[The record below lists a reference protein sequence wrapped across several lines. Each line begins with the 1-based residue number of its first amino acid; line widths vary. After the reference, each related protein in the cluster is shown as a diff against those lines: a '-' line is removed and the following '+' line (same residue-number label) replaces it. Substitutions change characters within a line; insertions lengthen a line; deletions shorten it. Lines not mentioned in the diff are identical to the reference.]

1 MGRRSIRSARTRSPW
16 TSRQRPSSARHIV
29 IATRI
34 FLPEP
39 GAAPLRLGALVKELA
54 ARGAEVTVLTSTP
67 PPGTRNDT
75 EVEGVKV
82 RRLPVVRDREGY
94 VRGYLQY
101 LSFDLPLLFRILSIR
116 HTDVV
121 VCEPPP
127 TTGAV
132 VRIACSIRRL
142 PYVYFAADI
151 WSDAAGTT
159 SAPSPIVRGVQS
171 IERAAIRGA
180 ANVLSVSP
188 GVTSRLTRWVPRS
201 QVTEVGQGVD
211 TTIYNPSG
219 PQQTLGGPYLVYA
232 GTASEVHG
240 ARIFAEAFR
249 GVLETHPDA
258 RLVYLGQGSDYP
270 VLREIASTLSEGC
283 MMVMGRKSPEET
295 ASWLRGSVCALASLM
310 PGSGYE
316 YAVPTKMYAALACGV
331 PVVYAGPG
339 PNRDLVEAFGLG
351 WTADY
356 DVASVTTAMVK
367 ALERPDTGPE
377 LSSELRAWAESHAS
391 SDLAARLAADGIWSA
406 SPSASRR
413 QS

>member
-1 MGRRSIRSARTRSPW
+1 MEEPSATVQRSAHRHSDAHL
-16 TSRQRPSSARHIV
+16 PS
-29 IATRI
+29 
-34 FLPEP
+34 
-39 GAAPLRLGALVKELA
+39 
-54 ARGAEVTVLTSTP
+54 
-67 PPGTRNDT
+67 GTRGSPPSAWRAG
-75 EVEGVKV
+75 EGVGRPRGGSNRLDIDTPTRNKERHGGGRGQGPTASCGPRP
-82 RRLPVVRDREGY
+82 RRLRAWLPAVPQFRP
-94 VRGYLQY
+94 
-101 LSFDLPLLFRILSIR
+101 PLLFRILSIR
-116 HTDVV
+116 HADVV

-142 PYVYFAADI
+142 PDVYFAADI

-159 SAPSPIVRGVQS
+159 GAPSPIVRGVQS

-180 ANVLSVSP
+180 ADVLSVSP
-188 GVTSRLTRWVPRS
+188 GVTSRLTRWVPTS
-201 QVTEVGQGVD
+201 QVTEVGHGVD

-219 PQQTLGGPYLVYA
+219 RQQTLGGPYLVYA

-283 MMVMGRKSPEET
+283 MLVMGRKSPEET

-316 YAVPTKMYAALACGV
+316 YAIPTKMYAALACGV

-351 WTADY
+351 LTADY

-377 LSSELRAWAESHAS
+377 LSNELNAWAESHAS
-391 SDLAARLAADGIWSA
+391 SDLAARLAADGIWGA
-406 SPSASRR
+406 GPSASRR